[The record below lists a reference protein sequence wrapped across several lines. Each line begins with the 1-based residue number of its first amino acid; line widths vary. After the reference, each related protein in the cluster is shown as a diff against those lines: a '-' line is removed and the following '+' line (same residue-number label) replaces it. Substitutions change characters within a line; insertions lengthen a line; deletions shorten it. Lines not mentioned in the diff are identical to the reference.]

1 LLVEVL
7 WGADV
12 ILDTGNPDGTG
23 KRVGLPKG
31 QTKAPVATN
40 IAPSRTVAYNDVLR
54 VPVPGIKDK
63 AQLLEVAKAIYEE
76 MNRNEFGGSLETV
89 NLSTYTFPEAGGD
102 LLRIRP
108 GDAIR
113 VQIDARLSTA
123 NAPSVS
129 PLTTQ
134 QQTDAAARVAALVAR
149 GYSQAAAQA
158 IVSSEQRGVPALAP
172 VFRVKAAKLDFDVS
186 TGIRIAVD
194 FQNYVEATHAA
205 TGLAVT
211 TSLPSLVTSSVAPSP
226 LQASLVQR

>member
-1 LLVEVL
+1 
-7 WGADV
+7 
-12 ILDTGNPDGTG
+12 
-23 KRVGLPKG
+23 
-31 QTKAPVATN
+31 
-40 IAPSRTVAYNDVLR
+40 
-54 VPVPGIKDK
+54 
-63 AQLLEVAKAIYEE
+63 
-76 MNRNEFGGSLETV
+76 
-89 NLSTYTFPEAGGD
+89 
-102 LLRIRP
+102 
-108 GDAIR
+108 

-194 FQNYVEATHAA
+194 FQNYVEATHAN